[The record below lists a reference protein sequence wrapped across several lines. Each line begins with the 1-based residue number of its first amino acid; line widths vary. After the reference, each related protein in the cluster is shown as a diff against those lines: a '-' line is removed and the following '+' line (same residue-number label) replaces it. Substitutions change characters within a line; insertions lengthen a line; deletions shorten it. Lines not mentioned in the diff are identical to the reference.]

1 MSDKLVI
8 KVKEINLKNEV
19 EEYDLFITDIDDFL
33 NELNC
38 LKSNLPTPL
47 PANEK

>member
-1 MSDKLVI
+1 MREKLVI

-19 EEYDLFITDIDDFL
+19 KKYELLFTDVDDFL
-33 NELNC
+33 NELDC
-38 LKSNLPTPL
+38 LKSNLLTPL